1 MQDITALYKQNFNAQ
16 DYVKNFLGPD
26 SPDHPLSES
35 PGKALVDSKLRV
47 ALSRLNISVK
57 EVDQKIHELV
67 IQHSNEFLE
76 SITNISVLHQSAQKI
91 HKDSAALNEGA
102 LMYVTKLSNHRAR
115 QMIHE
120 PLESIRKHQEELKQM
135 HGMDELITR
144 VESVMHAF
152 HRLISIMDDVA
163 ECDITV
169 HMQDAAVL
177 DQHATK
183 VVTASLLLEE
193 LDILLPHGLIFGHQ
207 NTSIDTSKSAQGV
220 LDLDIVK
227 PYVSQINPMKTM
239 LREQIENLLLCGLRN
254 LSPSLLGAALQAACS
269 LGLLNIVMQNLLN
282 DLTDVLTDRT
292 NAALDLFSIGKELGE
307 TQPPLISS
315 SNGTPLYSAR
325 DNKTSAHETQERL
338 QKWSTLVWQ
347 RIRTLIVDEL
357 APIYIKVYMLE
368 RVLSLKQGKTLS
380 ETYLGMIS
388 KELKQSPTDLLWT
401 SFCTLLE
408 SVSSKCMQESDFW
421 KYIFV
426 RSFPKFLSIFHE
438 LLSRVSMFSDHS
450 KQIHNPIPKP
460 IHKYLSNLSR
470 EYLICF
476 VKRWEEAQHHICS
489 CFTPS
494 NKNLQNMEKVVQLI
508 AMLRTDIEEC
518 VFDKSL
524 LQEITQ
530 TATDVMCKFINQLRA
545 MICQDESAFTLTT
558 QQFTQSQSINVGV
571 GQILK
576 QIFESM
582 SEMNKLSFLEVKSM
596 ASETKRMVTQTM
608 QEALRGP
615 LLLSFGLEMSAIL
628 GRIHRLRSES
638 SAIDQRPEAK
648 GTDTSAYMLE
658 FCNRTRNLRTKF
670 LPSYIL
676 PDGHYQWYATSYRL
690 TCAGH

>member
-16 DYVKNFLGPD
+16 DYVKNFLGPEG
-26 SPDHPLSES
+26 PDHPPSES
-35 PGKALVDSKLRV
+35 PGKASVDSKLRV

-91 HKDSAALNEGA
+91 HNDSAAINESA
-102 LMYVTKLSNHRAR
+102 LVYVTKLSNHRAR

-144 VESVMHAF
+144 VESVMHLF

-292 NAALDLFSIGKELGE
+292 NATLDLFSIGKELGE

-315 SNGTPLYSAR
+315 STFFPLYSAR

-450 KQIHNPIPKP
+450 KQVHNPIPKP

-518 VFDKSL
+518 VFDKIL

-545 MICQDESAFTLTT
+545 MICQDENAFTLTT

-628 GRIHRLRSES
+628 GRIHRLRLEAT
-638 SAIDQRPEAK
+638 AIDQRPNSK

-658 FCNRTRNLRTKF
+658 FCDRVRNLRTRF

-676 PDGHYQWYATSYRL
+676 PDGHYQW
-690 TCAGH
+690 

>member
-16 DYVKNFLGPD
+16 DYVKNFLGPEG
-26 SPDHPLSES
+26 PDHPPSES
-35 PGKALVDSKLRV
+35 PGKASVDSKLRV

-91 HKDSAALNEGA
+91 HNDSAAINESA
-102 LMYVTKLSNHRAR
+102 LVYVTKLSNHRAR

-144 VESVMHAF
+144 VESVMHVF

-207 NTSIDTSKSAQGV
+207 NTSIDTSKSAQSV

-292 NAALDLFSIGKELGE
+292 NATLDLFSIGKELGE

-315 SNGTPLYSAR
+315 STFFPLYSAR

-408 SVSSKCMQESDFW
+408 SISSKCMQESDFW

-450 KQIHNPIPKP
+450 KQVHNPIPKP

-518 VFDKSL
+518 VFDKIL

-530 TATDVMCKFINQLRA
+530 TTTDVMCKFINQLRA

-628 GRIHRLRSES
+628 GRIHRLRLEAT
-638 SAIDQRPEAK
+638 AIDQRPNSK

-658 FCNRTRNLRTKF
+658 FCDRVRNLRTRF

-676 PDGHYQWYATSYRL
+676 PDGHYQW
-690 TCAGH
+690 

>member
-26 SPDHPLSES
+26 GPDHPPSES
-35 PGKALVDSKLRV
+35 PGKASVDSKLRV

-91 HKDSAALNEGA
+91 HNDSAAINESA
-102 LMYVTKLSNHRAR
+102 LVYVTKLSNHRAR

-144 VESVMHAF
+144 VESVMHVF

-207 NTSIDTSKSAQGV
+207 NTSIDTSKSAQSV
-220 LDLDIVK
+220 LELDIVK

-292 NAALDLFSIGKELGE
+292 NATLDLFSIGKELGE

-315 SNGTPLYSAR
+315 STFFPLYSAR

-408 SVSSKCMQESDFW
+408 SISSKCMQESDFW

-450 KQIHNPIPKP
+450 KQVHNPIPKP

-518 VFDKSL
+518 VFDKIL

-530 TATDVMCKFINQLRA
+530 TTTDVMCKFINQLRA

-628 GRIHRLRSES
+628 GRIHRLRLEAT
-638 SAIDQRPEAK
+638 AIDQRPNSK
-648 GTDTSAYMLE
+648 GTDRSAYMLE
-658 FCNRTRNLRTKF
+658 FCDRVRNLRTRF

-676 PDGHYQWYATSYRL
+676 PDGHYQW
-690 TCAGH
+690 